1 MEDLMDSEIQ
11 IPSEMW
17 MLWRVGYKGYDH
29 GFVRTPDWA
38 SGMNCHLVFDSKES
52 AILSAKARNECYN
65 IEFHPVRVC
74 TIRGDDLS

>member
-1 MEDLMDSEIQ
+1 MRGIDL
-11 IPSEMW
+11 
-17 MLWRVGYKGYDH
+17 
-29 GFVRTPDWA
+29 A
-38 SGMNCHLVFDSKES
+38 SGLSYYVVFDSKES

>member
-1 MEDLMDSEIQ
+1 MSSGIQ

-17 MLWRVGYKGYDH
+17 MLWRVGSGVH
-29 GFVRTPDWA
+29 EEGFVRGIDLA
-38 SGMNCHLVFDSKES
+38 SGLSYYVVFDSKES